1 MILNRMKVK
10 FILINILFV
19 FILFFWEIGLSL
31 SDRGTQ
37 SADVRSS
44 ITAGDLASKSSADPE
59 FKKMDEI
66 ISTFQKKWGI
76 MGLSAAVTKDGR
88 LVYAKG
94 FGYADERNSELVDAN
109 NQFRL
114 ASVSKLVTAIAIMQL
129 NENEKF
135 GLDDPVFGHEGILND
150 SIFMNYSDP
159 RIEKITVRHLLTHTA
174 GWSKRS
180 GDPMFQP
187 HLVARKMKTSLP
199 VTSETTIQY
208 VLNKKLNYEPG
219 SRYSYSNIGYVI
231 LGKVI
236 EKVSKMDYEDYV
248 KLNILYPL
256 GIYDMQL
263 GNSFYEE
270 KADNEVTYYESRSYG
285 KVLAY
290 NSNRNYVSRIYGG
303 SDIKSLGAA
312 GGWISSPAGLLRLV
326 TAIDGFNSKPDL
338 LQPESIRIMTSKDE
352 SDGQVIGWKGSD
364 SYGTWWRTGTLTGMS
379 VLVVRQKNGINWI
392 IAMNS
397 TTVRKSHIHSE
408 TFRMMSGAISSVK
421 SWPEYDLFNNLAE
434 TMEEHDI
441 NVSADNLNAK

>member
-1 MILNRMKVK
+1 MILNKMKIK
-10 FILINILFV
+10 FVLIHVLLVI
-19 FILFFWEIGLSL
+19 ILFFWEIGLSL
-31 SDRGTQ
+31 SDRGTR
-37 SADVRSS
+37 SSDIKSS
-44 ITAGDLASKSSADPE
+44 ITANDFANNSSANPE
-59 FKKMDEI
+59 FEKMDEI

-94 FGYADERNSELVDAN
+94 FGYADERNGELVDAN

-135 GLDDPVFGHEGILND
+135 RLDDPVFGSDGILND
-150 SIFMNYSDP
+150 SIYMNYSDP

-199 VTSETTIQY
+199 VTNETTIQY
-208 VLNKKLNYEPG
+208 VLNKKLNFEPG
-219 SRYSYSNIGYVI
+219 SRYSYSNVGYVI

-236 EKVSKMDYEDYV
+236 EKVSKMSYEDYV

-270 KADNEVTYYESRSYG
+270 KADNEVTYYESRTYG

-290 NSNRNYVSRIYGG
+290 NSNRNYVSSIYGG
-303 SDIKSLGAA
+303 NDIKSLGAA

-326 TAIDGFNSKPDL
+326 TAIDGFKSKPDL
-338 LQPESIRIMTSKDE
+338 LQQESIHIMTSKDE

-364 SYGTWWRTGTLTGMS
+364 SYGTWWRTGTLSGMS

-408 TFRMMSGAISSVK
+408 TFRMMSRALTGVN
-421 SWPEYDLFNNLAE
+421 SWPKYDLFINPLE
-434 TMEEHDI
+434 TMEENNI
-441 NVSADNLNAK
+441 NMLTDNLPR

>member
-1 MILNRMKVK
+1 MFLNKMKIK
-10 FILINILFV
+10 FFLIHVLLV

-37 SADVRSS
+37 SADIRKS
-44 ITAGDLASKSSADPE
+44 ITASDFANNSSANPE
-59 FKKMDEI
+59 FEKMDRI

-94 FGYADERNSELVDAN
+94 FGYADERDGEPVDAN

-114 ASVSKLVTAIAIMQL
+114 ASVSKLITAIAIMQL
-129 NENEKF
+129 NENEKL
-135 GLDDPVFGHEGILND
+135 GLDDPVFGSDGILND

-159 RIEKITVRHLLTHTA
+159 RIENITVRHLLTHTA
-174 GWSKRS
+174 GWSRRS

-187 HLVARKMKTSLP
+187 HLVAKKMKTSLP
-199 VTSETTIQY
+199 VTNETTIQY
-208 VLNKKLNYEPG
+208 VLNKKLNYVPG
-219 SRYSYSNIGYVI
+219 SRYSYSNVGYVI

-236 EKVSKMDYEDYV
+236 EKVSKMSYEDYV
-248 KLNILYPL
+248 KLNILFPL
-256 GIYDMQL
+256 DIYDMQL

-270 KADNEVTYYESRSYG
+270 KADNEVTYYENRSYG

-303 SDIKSLGAA
+303 NDIKSLGAA

-338 LQPESIRIMTSKDE
+338 LQQESIRVMTSKDE

-397 TTVRKSHIHSE
+397 TTVKKSHIHSE
-408 TFRMMSGAISSVK
+408 TFRMMSDAIASVD
-421 SWPEYDLFNNLAE
+421 SWPGYDLFNNLTE
-434 TMEEHDI
+434 TVADQDI
-441 NVSADNLNAK
+441 NILNDNLRR

>member
-1 MILNRMKVK
+1 MILNKMKIK
-10 FILINILFV
+10 FVLIQVLLVFV
-19 FILFFWEIGLSL
+19 LFFWEIGLSL
-31 SDRGTQ
+31 SDRGTR
-37 SADVRSS
+37 SADIRSS
-44 ITAGDLASKSSADPE
+44 ITASDFANNSSANPE
-59 FKKMDEI
+59 FAKMDEM

-76 MGLSAAVTKDGR
+76 MGLSAAVTKNGR

-94 FGYADERNSELVDAN
+94 FGYADERNGELLDAN

-135 GLDDPVFGHEGILND
+135 GLDDPVFGSDGILND
-150 SIFMNYSDP
+150 SIYMNYSDP
-159 RIEKITVRHLLTHTA
+159 RIENITVRHLLTHTG

-187 HLVARKMKTSLP
+187 HLVARKMKTNLP
-199 VTSETTIQY
+199 VTNETTIQY

-219 SRYSYSNIGYVI
+219 SRYSYSNVGYVI

-236 EKVSKMDYEDYV
+236 EKVTKMSYEDYV

-303 SDIKSLGAA
+303 SNIKSLGAA
-312 GGWISSPAGLLRLV
+312 GGWVSSPAGLLRLV

-338 LQPESIRIMTSKDE
+338 LQQESIRIMTSKDE

-392 IAMNS
+392 IALNS
-397 TTVRKSHIHSE
+397 TTVKKSHIHSE
-408 TFRMMSGAISSVK
+408 TFRMMSRAIASVDN
-421 SWPEYDLFNNLAE
+421 WPKYDLFINPIE
-434 TMEEHDI
+434 TLEEH
-441 NVSADNLNAK
+441 NYSMLTDNLQR